1 MKGVSKAVVKKKAT
15 HENYVNTMQTNDS
28 LVRNVTR
35 IMSKD
40 QQLYTIVQPKVA
52 LTSFYDKLKLLNSVD
67 CVPYG
72 YNPS

>member
-1 MKGVSKAVVKKKAT
+1 MSKVDVDKDIT
-15 HENYVNTMQTNDS
+15 HEHYVNTLQINEQ

-35 IMSKD
+35 IVSKD
-40 QQLYTIVQPKVA
+40 QQLYTIEQPKVA
-52 LTSFYDKLKLLNSVD
+52 LTSFYDKLKHLNSVD